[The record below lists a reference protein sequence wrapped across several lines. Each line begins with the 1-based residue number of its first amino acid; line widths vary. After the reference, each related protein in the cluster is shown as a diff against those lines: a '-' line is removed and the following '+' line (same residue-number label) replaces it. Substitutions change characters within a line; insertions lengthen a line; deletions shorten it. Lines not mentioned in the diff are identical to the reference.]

1 MLQKKIS
8 GFILDMKQR
17 LGKGVFGEVYLAVD
31 TSNNQIVAVKQ
42 VPLNARNTQQN
53 ERTYNLIQNEIKIMR
68 SISNPNVVGLLNVQR
83 TANNIYIVMDYCNQ
97 GTLEEYITHKCEDKG
112 QKKGSRPKIKHLS
125 EKEALLFMGQIVNGF
140 RALYKQKIV
149 HRDLKLQN
157 ILMHDGE
164 AKIADFGFSKM
175 IEFEMEEAL
184 LKTYAGSPLYMS
196 I

>member
-1 MLQKKIS
+1 
-8 GFILDMKQR
+8 
-17 LGKGVFGEVYLAVD
+17 
-31 TSNNQIVAVKQ
+31 
-42 VPLNARNTQQN
+42 
-53 ERTYNLIQNEIKIMR
+53 MR
-68 SISNPNVVGLLNVQR
+68 
-83 TANNIYIVMDYCNQ
+83 
-97 GTLEEYITHKCEDKG
+97 
-112 QKKGSRPKIKHLS
+112 HLS